1 MHAVLNLIISR
12 DKKLIG
18 PINVTFTDAH
28 VMKSNIFYLS
38 SYLHVSKG
46 QSYMPTYV
54 MCIGNM
60 PALLSVVGI
69 TEIFNYLDTHYI

>member
-28 VMKSNIFYLS
+28 VMKFNILYLNS
-38 SYLHVSKG
+38 CLHVSKV
-46 QSYMPTYV
+46 QRKKAKTVEKEMAV
-54 MCIGNM
+54 IGHKTD
-60 PALLSVVGI
+60 LLA
-69 TEIFNYLDTHYI
+69 